1 MTLPHHRYITATG
14 WAWVVIIAFWGGVLL
29 MLVRCA

>member
-14 WAWVVIIAFWGGVLL
+14 WARVVIIAFWVVVG
-29 MLVRCA
+29 LVVIFA